1 MKDLER
7 GGSLRKPSTSHP
19 SPPRPMATLQVP
31 ENQERNRLS
40 KTVFDDEKDA
50 DSKNSV
56 ATSLD
61 YLSLDSSTGNYK
73 KLEEVP
79 ELGDTSQTKC

>member
-1 MKDLER
+1 
-7 GGSLRKPSTSHP
+7 
-19 SPPRPMATLQVP
+19 MATLQVP

-50 DSKNSV
+50 DSKDSV

-79 ELGDTSQTKC
+79 ELGDRSQTKC

>member
-1 MKDLER
+1 
-7 GGSLRKPSTSHP
+7 
-19 SPPRPMATLQVP
+19 MATIQVP

-40 KTVFDDEKDA
+40 KTVFDDEKEA
-50 DSKNSV
+50 DLNDCI

-61 YLSLDSSTGNYK
+61 HLSLDSSTGKYK

>member
-1 MKDLER
+1 
-7 GGSLRKPSTSHP
+7 
-19 SPPRPMATLQVP
+19 MATLQVP

-79 ELGDTSQTKC
+79 ESGDTSQTKR

>member
-1 MKDLER
+1 
-7 GGSLRKPSTSHP
+7 
-19 SPPRPMATLQVP
+19 MATLQVP

-61 YLSLDSSTGNYK
+61 YLSLDSSTSNYK

-79 ELGDTSQTKC
+79 ESGDTSQTKR